1 MSEQIQKLESTIVA
15 LKARA
20 FDTQEQLAA
29 FQDQSQQFTE
39 ALKAIADAVGITG
52 ETVQLND
59 IVEAV
64 KALAPM
70 QHAIDGL
77 EVEPE

>member
-1 MSEQIQKLESTIVA
+1 MSEQIQKLESTIIA